1 MKKWLFPLLVL
12 LAVGGAV
19 GYYFYARAHRPPE
32 VLYKTAPVER
42 RSISSRVTASG
53 TLQARVTV
61 QVGSQVS
68 GRVLALYA
76 DFNSKVKKGDIV
88 AKLDPQLLQAALE
101 QARANYASAQA
112 NAAKAD
118 ATRIDAE
125 RQYERAKT
133 QKAEGL
139 ASQQDVDTAQ
149 TAAAVARAGVDA
161 AKANVEQAR
170 AALNQDQV
178 NVSLTVIK
186 SPIDGIVISRSVDV
200 GQTVAASLQAP
211 VLFTIAEDLTKMHIE
226 ASVPESDVGKL
237 AVDMPVAFT
246 VDAFP
251 GQRFR
256 GTIEQVRNAAVTV
269 QNVVTYTAIVA
280 VDNPELKL
288 RPGMTA
294 TVTIVTARRN
304 DALAVPNAA
313 LRFKPAGAPAASS
326 GRGAGRPDGSAS
338 ASGSAWPGGSGH
350 GRNGRSPGAASANA
364 PGAASANAPSA
375 PPAGS
380 NAPVASGGPKAS
392 GAPAS
397 SADASFTGAA
407 DDTSQKTAY
416 LLKGNTAVP
425 VKLTVGITDGSF
437 TEIIDGPLKEGDGV
451 IVEGPPSDGSASSP
465 PAGQGQGQRG
475 ASGGAPR
482 MRGVF

>member
-12 LAVGGAV
+12 LAVSGAA

-42 RSISSRVTASG
+42 RSISSRITGSG

-88 AKLDPQLLQAALE
+88 AKLDPQLFQAALE

-112 NAAKAD
+112 NAAKAN
-118 ATRIDAE
+118 ATLVDAE

-237 AVDMPVAFT
+237 AVAMPVAFT

-304 DALAVPNAA
+304 DTLAVPNAA
-313 LRFKPAGAPAASS
+313 LRFKPPGAPAASS
-326 GRGAGRPDGSAS
+326 AHRGGRPSGSAS
-338 ASGSAWPGGSGH
+338 AGDSAWVGGSARARRAP
-350 GRNGRSPGAASANA
+350 PPDAAS
-364 PGAASANAPSA
+364 GGVSSAS
-375 PPAGS
+375 PPGS
-380 NAPVASGGPKAS
+380 NAPVASGAPRPS

-397 SADASFTGAA
+397 PADVPFAGTT
-407 DDTSQKTAY
+407 DDSSQKTAY
-416 LLKGNTAVP
+416 LLKNNAPVP

-451 IVEGPPSDGSASSP
+451 IVEGPPSDASGPST
-465 PAGQGQGQRG
+465 PAGQGHGQGQRG

>member
-112 NAAKAD
+112 NAAKAE

-313 LRFKPAGAPAASS
+313 LRFKPPGATAASS
-326 GRGAGRPDGSAS
+326 GRGAGRPNGSAS

-364 PGAASANAPSA
+364 SSAA
-375 PPAGS
+375 PAGS

-451 IVEGPPSDGSASSP
+451 IVEGPPSDGSSSSA
-465 PAGQGQGQRG
+465 PAGQGQGQGQRG

>member
-1 MKKWLFPLLVL
+1 
-12 LAVGGAV
+12 
-19 GYYFYARAHRPPE
+19 
-32 VLYKTAPVER
+32 
-42 RSISSRVTASG
+42 
-53 TLQARVTV
+53 
-61 QVGSQVS
+61 
-68 GRVLALYA
+68 
-76 DFNSKVKKGDIV
+76 
-88 AKLDPQLLQAALE
+88 
-101 QARANYASAQA
+101 
-112 NAAKAD
+112 
-118 ATRIDAE
+118 
-125 RQYERAKT
+125 
-133 QKAEGL
+133 
-139 ASQQDVDTAQ
+139 
-149 TAAAVARAGVDA
+149 
-161 AKANVEQAR
+161 
-170 AALNQDQV
+170 
-178 NVSLTVIK
+178 
-186 SPIDGIVISRSVDV
+186 
-200 GQTVAASLQAP
+200 

-280 VDNPELKL
+280 VDNAELKL

-313 LRFKPAGAPAASS
+313 LRFKPPGAPAASS
-326 GRGAGRPDGSAS
+326 GRGAGRPNGSAS

-350 GRNGRSPGAASANA
+350 GRNGRSPGAAS
-364 PGAASANAPSA
+364 GVASSNPPSA
-375 PPAGS
+375 SPPGS

-397 SADASFTGAA
+397 STDASFAGPA

-416 LLKGNTAVP
+416 LLKGNAPVP

-437 TEIIDGPLKEGDGV
+437 TEVIDGPLKEGDGV
-451 IVEGPPSDGSASSP
+451 IVEGPPSDGSSSSA
-465 PAGQGQGQRG
+465 PAGQGQGQGQRG

>member
-12 LAVGGAV
+12 VVVGGGA
-19 GYYFYARAHRPPE
+19 GYYFYQRAHRPPE
-32 VLYKTAPVER
+32 ILYKTAPVER

-68 GRVLALYA
+68 GRVMALYA
-76 DFNSKVKKGDIV
+76 DFNSQVKKGQIV
-88 AKLDPQLLQAALE
+88 AKLDPQLFQAALE
-101 QARANYASAQA
+101 QARANYNQALA

-118 ATRIDAE
+118 ATRLDAE
-125 RQYERAKT
+125 RQYERVKT

-139 ASQQDVDTAQ
+139 AAQQDVDTAQ
-149 TAAAVARAGVDA
+149 TAAAVAVAGVSA
-161 AKANVEQAR
+161 AKADVEQAR
-170 AALNQDQV
+170 AQLNQNQV
-178 NVSLTVIK
+178 NLALSIIK
-186 SPIDGIVISRSVDV
+186 SPIDGVVISRSVDV

-237 AVDMPVAFT
+237 AVDMPAAFT

-294 TVTIVTARRN
+294 TVTFVTARRG
-304 DALAVPNAA
+304 DVLAVPNAA
-313 LRFKPAGAPAASS
+313 LRFKPPGAPAASS
-326 GRGAGRPDGSAS
+326 GRGGYPRPGGS
-338 ASGSAWPGGSGH
+338 GAWPGGSGRAHH
-350 GRNGRSPGAASANA
+350 GGA
-364 PGAASANAPSA
+364 PGAASGAPGA
-375 PPAGS
+375 
-380 NAPVASGGPKAS
+380 AS
-392 GAPAS
+392 GAP
-397 SADASFTGAA
+397 GAA
-407 DDTSQKTAY
+407 SGHAPNAAPAGSSEFLFAGLGDDGGQKTAY
-416 LLKGNTAVP
+416 LLKNNAPVAVK
-425 VKLTVGITDGSF
+425 VKVGITDGSY
-437 TEIIDGPLKEGDGV
+437 TELVDDSLHEGDGV
-451 IVEGPPSDGSASSP
+451 IVEGPPSDSSSSSA
-465 PAGQGQGQRG
+465 PAGQSQSQGQRG
-475 ASGGAPR
+475 GSNGPR
-482 MRGVF
+482 PPRGMF

>member
-12 LAVGGAV
+12 VAVGGAA

-112 NAAKAD
+112 NAAKAN
-118 ATRIDAE
+118 ATLVDAE

-161 AKANVEQAR
+161 AKANIEQAR

-178 NVSLTVIK
+178 NVALTVIK

-280 VDNPELKL
+280 VDNPDLKL

-294 TVTIVTARRN
+294 TVTIVTARRS

-313 LRFKPAGAPAASS
+313 LRFKPPGAPAASS
-326 GRGAGRPDGSAS
+326 ARRAGRPNGSAS
-338 ASGSAWPGGSGH
+338 AEGSAWAGGSAH
-350 GRNGRSPGAASANA
+350 ARH
-364 PGAASANAPSA
+364 A
-375 PPAGS
+375 PPPDAESAAPNGSPSGS
-380 NAPVASGGPKAS
+380 NAPVASGALRPS
-392 GAPAS
+392 GTPAS
-397 SADASFTGAA
+397 PSDALFAGST
-407 DDTSQKTAY
+407 DDSSQKTAY
-416 LLKGNTAVP
+416 LLKNNAPVA

-437 TEIIDGPLKEGDGV
+437 TEVIDGPLKEGDGV
-451 IVEGPPSDGSASSP
+451 IVEGPPSDASGPSA
-465 PAGQGQGQRG
+465 PAGQGQGQGQRG